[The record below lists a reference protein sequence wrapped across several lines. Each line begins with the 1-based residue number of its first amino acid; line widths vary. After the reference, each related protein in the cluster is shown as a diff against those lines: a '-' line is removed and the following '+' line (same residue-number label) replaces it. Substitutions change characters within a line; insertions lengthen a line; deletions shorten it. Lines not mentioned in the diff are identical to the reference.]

1 MSFAT
6 GALSAKAKAMY
17 GRRITHSDYQAL
29 IQKKTVADVASYLK
43 HETYYS
49 DILSGINEANIHRGQ
64 LEMLLRYDWF
74 NRFSALLRYGNEKSH
89 FYHYIIGHNEIE
101 QIMACLHM
109 IEHGDQ
115 LELVSKMPVHL
126 AHYMSFDLFAL
137 AKVSDYDQLLE
148 VVAHTPYYQTLLDAR
163 PRYMDEFDYVGVE
176 SKLTK
181 IYYDDLIKTIHSL
194 FSGEKRDKIEQM
206 FTVQIE
212 LNNIIKIYR
221 LKKYYNTSPDK
232 IREVVT
238 PHYGFFS
245 KEMVDRLIEADN
257 ADDVLE
263 QLRNSRYKNYVSDQ
277 SFMYIEYQAKAIN
290 YAMNRQSMNFSTDP
304 DFVLMSYMVLSET
317 EVDNLVNI
325 IEGIRYHIAPDRIAS
340 LLIE

>member
-194 FSGEKRDKIEQM
+194 FSGEKRAKIEQM

-263 QLRNSRYKNYVSDQ
+263 QLRNSRYKNYVSNQ